1 MSGEN
6 TYIISSQIYYDTF
19 NTCYKRIVTI
29 DRMPAGNLA
38 TITRR
43 LTNAKLSE
51 FKQSTPCCPIE
62 RCIFAIYN
70 PSTGA
75 DDLLTVEDQGIF
87 ISYLIANG
95 YAINTTLTEL
105 TLKNQIKSEK
115 QIMYVISK

>member
-29 DRMPAGNLA
+29 DRMPIGILA

-43 LTNAKLSE
+43 LTNTKLSD
-51 FKQSTPCCPIE
+51 FKQSTSCCPIE

-70 PSTGA
+70 PTDNTSE
-75 DDLLTVEDQGIF
+75 LLTVERQGIL
-87 ISYLIANG
+87 ISYLITNG
-95 YAINTTLTEL
+95 YTINTTLTEL
-105 TLKNQIKSEK
+105 TLNNGIKSEK